1 MQTRVIAVLVSVQ
14 QVQDVWIIHGKQVI
28 NVAFGE
34 QECLCDLQ
42 GDTVQVWGW
51 QCSIYCTGFMHVC
64 HVKEKIQ
71 FIMAEV
77 EIR

>member
-34 QECLCDLQ
+34 QECKVTQCRSGDDNAPSIALVLCMFVTLRRKF
-42 GDTVQVWGW
+42 
-51 QCSIYCTGFMHVC
+51 SS
-64 HVKEKIQ
+64 
-71 FIMAEV
+71 
-77 EIR
+77 